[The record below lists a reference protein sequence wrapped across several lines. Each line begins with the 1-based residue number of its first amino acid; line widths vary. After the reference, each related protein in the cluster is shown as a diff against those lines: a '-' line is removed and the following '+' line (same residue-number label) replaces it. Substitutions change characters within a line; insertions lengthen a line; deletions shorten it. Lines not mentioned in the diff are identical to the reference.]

1 MHHSWYLNPPMSH
14 HLNYPYRISSL
25 KYSTSFHF
33 AAELTEPLCEP
44 LRLVVVLHGDGAGVQ
59 EDQHDHE
66 PEPGRSLETDVVA
79 RTFIVDV
86 HLTSL
91 AD

>member
-1 MHHSWYLNPPMSH
+1 M
-14 HLNYPYRISSL
+14 L
-25 KYSTSFHF
+25 KEKKNEKDEKKNDENENKVVKEGKPTKK
-33 AAELTEPLCEP
+33 LCEP
-44 LRLVVVLHGDGAGVQ
+44 NGLVVVLHGDGAGVQ